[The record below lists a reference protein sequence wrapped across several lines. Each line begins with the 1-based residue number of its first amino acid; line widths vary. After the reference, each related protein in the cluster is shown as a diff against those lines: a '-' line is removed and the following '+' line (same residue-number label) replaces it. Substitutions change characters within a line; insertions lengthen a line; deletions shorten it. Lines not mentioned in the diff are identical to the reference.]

1 MYRSG
6 NALHGKSSHIE
17 EEEEEEEEEAVYII
31 IIHGKTVEWE
41 SREKPCSIKK

>member
-6 NALHGKSSHIE
+6 NALYEESSHI
-17 EEEEEEEEEAVYII
+17 EEEEEAVYII